1 MWRLIARPH
10 ETPLASSE
18 PAIETRP
25 QLLDDPGGASLDGQ
39 RDAPAAVET
48 VEHDLAV
55 AKRGERAAA
64 VLPQE
69 MPTRADRTVR
79 LPRVVDGRLATPR
92 GETPVGIELRAT
104 VHPRA
109 GRKRHTEQREEGG
122 RDVNV
127 LGEAVA
133 QLTGT
138 DGSAGD
144 DPRHVLRA
152 VGERVRVIG
161 AAGLAELL
169 AVVGRDD
176 YEGAPEI
183 RIILADRRE
192 EPHEPTS
199 RAPRRC
205 TTAASR
211 TRRRSDD
218 GRAR

>member
-1 MWRLIARPH
+1 
-10 ETPLASSE
+10 
-18 PAIETRP
+18 PA
-25 QLLDDPGGASLDGQ
+25 
-39 RDAPAAVET
+39 
-48 VEHDLAV
+48 
-55 AKRGERAAA
+55 
-64 VLPQE
+64 
-69 MPTRADRTVR
+69 
-79 LPRVVDGRLATPR
+79 
-92 GETPVGIELRAT
+92 
-104 VHPRA
+104 HPRA

-122 RDVNV
+122 RDVDV

-183 RIILADRRE
+183 RIILGDWRDRETEVIDFVR
-192 EPHEPTS
+192 H
-199 RAPRRC
+199 
-205 TTAASR
+205 AAVVHCR
-211 TRRRSDD
+211 
-218 GRAR
+218 